1 MTEREMME
9 NENIVIFIQYV
20 LILLLFFHIS
30 YESFGSQQLLGNNAR
45 TSVPIYTKYRMQMP
59 VCAHIRLYSSFVP
72 HTDESGFT

>member
-1 MTEREMME
+1 MME

-30 YESFGSQQLLGNNAR
+30 YESFGSQQIL
-45 TSVPIYTKYRMQMP
+45 VPIYTKYRMQMP
-59 VCAHIRLYSSFVP
+59 VCAHVRLYSIFVP